1 MKVMQVAV
9 NDKKIALHFNDPR
22 EAITELIKLNSGVD
36 YFINDN
42 GRVLK
47 ITDVKSYV
55 ISVIIE
61 SDAKEV

>member
-1 MKVMQVAV
+1 MQIAV
-9 NDKKIALHFNDPR
+9 NDKKIAFHFNDPK
-22 EAITELIKLNSGVD
+22 EAIKELIKLSSGVD
-36 YFINDN
+36 YYINDN

-47 ITDVKSYV
+47 ITNVESYV